1 MGLFN
6 WLMHRK
12 MKKEAKRLAAYVSD
26 LYPQSKAKLGN
37 VSEKEIVIG
46 MVFDKDTYAKVSE
59 QSRKKFETICITVN
73 GFCYLKALDFGI
85 FNGVMTFRALQFTRY
100 MDIEL
105 ENAGFPKQTKQQK
118 EQILKAMDLALD
130 GWEKWTKD

>member
-1 MGLFN
+1 
-6 WLMHRK
+6 
-12 MKKEAKRLAAYVSD
+12 
-26 LYPQSKAKLGN
+26 
-37 VSEKEIVIG
+37 